1 MTASPQKPNI
11 SLLSLAIRSSRFHF
25 RSTLGVF
32 LGAVLGAAILVGA
45 LAVGDSVR
53 YSLRQMA
60 LSRLG
65 NIHHVLVGN
74 EKFFRAEL
82 AQNIA
87 AERNVSAAPLAFL
100 RGTAS
105 LPDKGADSVAIGRVQ
120 VIGRDESLA
129 KFFPKMPAMPD
140 AAMINLRLASKLGAK
155 VGDEILVRVEK
166 PSLLSRDAP
175 LSKVDDA
182 SVTIRLPIGK
192 ILSDDEGGRFSL
204 EANQIPPL
212 TVFLPIAKVQDAIS
226 LAGRANV
233 ILLGDGV
240 TPSDATQ
247 SLWKN
252 WQFTDAGLE
261 LRTLPLTQQVELRT
275 DRVFLDPPIGDAAL
289 KGQTN
294 SQGILTYFV
303 NELRVNAKT
312 TPYSVVSALE
322 PGKGV
327 IPNTMQDDEIIL
339 NQWLADDLGAKPG
352 DTLTTKF
359 WVVGQLRKLEEK
371 TQTFKVRAVVPIAG
385 NFADR
390 ELMPNIPGLSDKKNC
405 REWEPGVPIDLK
417 KIRDKDEAYWTTYK
431 GTPKAFITLKAGQNI
446 WNNRFGNLTMV
457 RYPLSAGAS
466 AQNTEMCIR
475 QALSPGMLGLFFVPV
490 REQALIA
497 SKGGMD
503 FGGLFIGFSF
513 FLIVAALLLT
523 ALMFALSVEQRSE
536 EVGTLL
542 ALGIPPKTVQ
552 RLLLLEGAAI
562 ALLAAIVG
570 TLLATLYTRA
580 VVAGLSGVW
589 SGAVGNAAL
598 QYHAE
603 PKTLAIGAAIAF
615 LTALF
620 SIWLVT
626 RRQAKVPARELLASG
641 AEHTAPIDSKA
652 SKSNRLPGLIT
663 GAITLIGALILAFAA
678 SKGDSG
684 TAAGAFFGAGALLL
698 ISGIAFCRAVLA
710 KLERARHHAFSLN
723 TLGVRNTARRS
734 GRSLSAVG
742 LLACGSFLVIAIGAN
757 RHDPAADADKR
768 GSGTGG
774 FALYGET
781 ALPIFH
787 DMNTTD
793 GQEQWGIDAQEVQGV
808 TWVPMR
814 VKAGDDASCLNLNR
828 AQKPRIFGVQT
839 SAFKQRE
846 AFTFGSLVEGADK
859 REPWGVLDTMTPGD
873 NTIPVVGDTN
883 TIVWSLGKK
892 LGDTLEYLDD
902 RGVAHKLKIAG
913 ILGNNILQGSLLM
926 SESNFIRLFPGQSGY
941 AAFLI
946 DAPKAQSAAVAKT
959 LAKAMED
966 AGLSLSPAAERL
978 ADFNAVENTYLSIFA
993 ILGGLGL
1000 LLGSVGLGVIVLRN
1014 VLERRGEL
1022 ALMRAVGF
1030 RANSLYRL
1038 IFSEHLLLL
1047 LLGLLTGIVAAMIAV
1062 LPALNSPGAG
1072 VPYLTL
1078 TLTLLAVFVSGFVWV
1093 GLATGAAMRGSLLP
1107 ALRNE

>member
-1 MTASPQKPNI
+1 MTTQPQNRALSP
-11 SLLSLAIRSSRFHF
+11 LALAIRSIRFHS
-25 RSTLGVF
+25 RSTLGIF

-45 LAVGDSVR
+45 MAVGDSVR

-60 LSRLG
+60 LARLG
-65 NIHHVLVGN
+65 EIHHVLVGN

-82 AQNIA
+82 ARNIET
-87 AERNVSAAPLAFL
+87 ERKVKAAPLAFL

-105 LPDKGADSVAIGRVQ
+105 LPDKGAESVAIGRVQ
-120 VIGRDESLA
+120 VVGRNESLA
-129 KFFPKMPAMPD
+129 KFFPDMPNMPEH
-140 AAMINLRLASKLGAK
+140 AMINLRLASKLGAK

-182 SVTIRLPIGK
+182 SVTIRMPIGK
-192 ILSDDEGGRFSL
+192 ILSDAEGGRFSL

-212 TVFLPIAKVQDAIS
+212 SVFLPIARVQAAVS

-233 ILLGDGV
+233 ILLGGGV

-303 NELRVNAKT
+303 NELRVGNRK

-322 PGKGV
+322 PGKGI
-327 IPNTMQDDEIIL
+327 IPNEMKDDEIIL
-339 NQWLADDLGAKPG
+339 NKWLADDLGAKPG
-352 DTLTTKF
+352 DALTTTF
-359 WVVGQLRKLEEK
+359 WTVGQLRKLEEK
-371 TQTFKVRAVVPIAG
+371 TQSFKVRAVVPITG
-385 NFADR
+385 QYADK

-405 REWEPGVPIDLK
+405 REWEPGVPIELN
-417 KIRDKDEAYWTTYK
+417 KIRDKDEAYWATYK

-457 RYPLSAGAS
+457 RYPLETGAS
-466 AQNTEMCIR
+466 ARSAEMCIR

-490 REQALIA
+490 REQALAA

-523 ALMFALSVEQRSE
+523 ALMFALGVEQRSE

-542 ALGIPPKTVQ
+542 ALGITPKLVQ
-552 RLLLLEGAAI
+552 RMLLFEGAAI
-562 ALLAAIVG
+562 ALVASIVG

-603 PKTLAIGAAIAF
+603 PKTLVIGASAAF

-641 AEHTAPIDSKA
+641 SEHETAIVSQTGKSK
-652 SKSNRLPGLIT
+652 RLPGLIT
-663 GAITLIGALILAFAA
+663 GAVTAIGALALAFVAA
-678 SKGDSG
+678 KGDAG

-710 KLERARHHAFSLN
+710 KLERARSQTLSLTN
-723 TLGVRNTARRS
+723 LGVRNIARRS

-757 RHDPAADADKR
+757 RHDPAVDAEKR
-768 GSGTGG
+768 SSGTGG

-787 DMNTTD
+787 DMNTAD
-793 GQEQWGIDAQEVQGV
+793 GQEQWGIDAEEVQGV

-814 VKAGDDASCLNLNR
+814 VRAGDDASCLNLNR

-839 SAFKQRE
+839 SAFKQRQ
-846 AFTFGSLVEGADK
+846 AFTFGGLADGADK
-859 REPWGVLDTMTPGD
+859 SEPWGVLDSMTTGD

-883 TIVWSLGKK
+883 TVVWSLGKK

-902 RGVAHKLKIAG
+902 RGVAHRLKIVG
-913 ILGNNILQGSLLM
+913 VLGNNILQGSLLM
-926 SESNFIRLFPGQSGY
+926 SEANFIRLFPGQSGY
-941 AAFLI
+941 QAFLI

-959 LAKAMED
+959 LGKAMED

-1022 ALMRAVGF
+1022 ALLRAVGF

-1047 LLGLLTGIVAAMIAV
+1047 LLGLLTGIIAAIIAV

-1072 VPYLTL
+1072 VPYVTL
-1078 TLTLLAVFVSGFVWV
+1078 TLTLLAVFLSGFVWV
-1093 GLATGAAMRGSLLP
+1093 GLATGAALRGSLLP